1 MSLYQE
7 FSALLPYLQSIR
19 KLKNYLSFDVS
30 FPNTWK
36 IPKKF
41 VEEDKIMEQQ
51 SQIAN
56 ERLFSYVTEINE
68 DAVQMA
74 QSNIT
79 NIIKHNLERE
89 EKERLFETKVDELKK
104 IFEKQNLEKLKGLYF
119 DISEPT
125 QKLKLEDDNDE
136 QISTTELVRKGSK

>member
-1 MSLYQE
+1 
-7 FSALLPYLQSIR
+7 
-19 KLKNYLSFDVS
+19 VS

-104 IFEKQNLEKLKGLYF
+104 LFEKQNLEKLKGLYF

-136 QISTTELVRKGSK
+136 QITTTELVRKGSK